1 MGLSSNSIDEL
12 QVKEFARFIQQMFG
26 YLELSDIPL
35 ACDMACAGKL
45 NGIDISKHHRLS
57 NTLIGQMLNSY
68 GAYKRLHVKNDQTPT
83 EEIKVSEK
91 TKEKIITD
99 EIEYQFNE
107 LKEGRLNKKDYTHL
121 ARLFRW
127 LQNNS
132 EKDLTGNV
140 ETIRERNRK
149 KILQTTKIETP
160 KDKRLLNEWD
170 SGKNDTYDVKLT
182 NLIQSDLF
190 IQYLEKCLEEGK
202 NWDWCL

>member
-1 MGLSSNSIDEL
+1 M
-12 QVKEFARFIQQMFG
+12 
-26 YLELSDIPL
+26 
-35 ACDMACAGKL
+35 
-45 NGIDISKHHRLS
+45 
-57 NTLIGQMLNSY
+57 
-68 GAYKRLHVKNDQTPT
+68 
-83 EEIKVSEK
+83 
-91 TKEKIITD
+91 
-99 EIEYQFNE
+99 
-107 LKEGRLNKKDYTHL
+107 
-121 ARLFRW
+121 FRW

-182 NLIQSDLF
+182 NLVQADLF